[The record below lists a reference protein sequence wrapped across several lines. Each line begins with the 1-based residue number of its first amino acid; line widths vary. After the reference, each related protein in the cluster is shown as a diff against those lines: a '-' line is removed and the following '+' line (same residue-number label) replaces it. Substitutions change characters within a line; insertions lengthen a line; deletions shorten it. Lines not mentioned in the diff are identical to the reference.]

1 LQTHQ
6 KLTIVGVI
14 LLITTYVISTYHE
27 TDHPGIGF
35 NYAYITGISML
46 IVFITSFV
54 LFGKERIKES
64 KSKK

>member
-1 LQTHQ
+1 
-6 KLTIVGVI
+6 VI
-14 LLITTYVISTYHE
+14 LLIATYVIYNYYKIDDSV
-27 TDHPGIGF
+27 IGF

-54 LFGKERIKES
+54 LFGKGRIKES